1 MTWAEGLRGRAG
13 EVKGEG
19 TVPRPRVGRL
29 AVRDERCYTGVMLRD
44 RYFFP
49 LCAAVAIA
57 MIVVAMAGP
66 WGANPAKPDPSAP
79 AREQTR

>member
-1 MTWAEGLRGRAG
+1 MDPCLRRHAEAPGLS
-13 EVKGEG
+13 
-19 TVPRPRVGRL
+19 TFGRL